1 MSLTLYGTSRS
12 RAFGVL
18 WMLEETGLTHAHR
31 PLAPDR
37 CAQDACARAG
47 ARP

>member
-1 MSLTLYGTSRS
+1 MSLTLFGTSRS

-18 WMLEETGLTHAHR
+18 WVLEEIGLPRTH
-31 PLAPDR
+31 
-37 CAQDACARAG
+37 AG